1 MKQIFRNRYFNVNLY
16 WRGIVIGVYSDNND
30 EVEIIL
36 PFVVIQVHI
45 YQFRKFPKTNTKLN
59 EL

>member
-16 WRGIVIGVYSDNND
+16 WRGFVIGVYSEDND
-30 EVEIIL
+30 AVEIIL

-45 YQFRKFPKTNTKLN
+45 YQFRKIPKRNTNIT